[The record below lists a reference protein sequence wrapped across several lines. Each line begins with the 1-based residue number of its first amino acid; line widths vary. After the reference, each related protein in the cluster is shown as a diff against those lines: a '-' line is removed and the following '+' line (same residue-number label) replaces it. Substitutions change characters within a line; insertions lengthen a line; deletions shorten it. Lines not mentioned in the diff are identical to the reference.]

1 MEELLPLIIGIVW
14 VLYTLYSRSQKKKL
28 KPSPEPGIEKP
39 HREPSILEQILSGQ
53 GISVPKPEV
62 IDLDDPY
69 EEQPIKEFN
78 EEAEEKEPAPFL
90 SSELMDYKE
99 EGQSSFSDVY
109 NIDQIDQ
116 EEKNENYLDLPSEL
130 EEVDLKKAVIY
141 SEILN
146 APYINYK

>member
-90 SSELMDYKE
+90 SSELMD
-99 EGQSSFSDVY
+99 
-109 NIDQIDQ
+109 IR
-116 EEKNENYLDLPSEL
+116 
-130 EEVDLKKAVIY
+130 KKDNQVSVKFITL
-141 SEILN
+141 IKLIRKKKMKTTWTCPPN
-146 APYINYK
+146 